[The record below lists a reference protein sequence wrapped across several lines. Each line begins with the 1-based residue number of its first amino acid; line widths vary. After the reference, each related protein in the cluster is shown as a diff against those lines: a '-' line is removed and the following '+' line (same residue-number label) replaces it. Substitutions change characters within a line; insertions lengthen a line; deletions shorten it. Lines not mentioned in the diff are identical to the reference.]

1 MNAVMNYTNLKM
13 VNFDLAECLEKADLH
28 TGCHLDY
35 CSFLFCIF
43 ACCWLYSLAYL
54 ITSPVL
60 SMLASVS
67 VKCSLLDV
75 VAKGKIFVFISLK
88 T

>member
-1 MNAVMNYTNLKM
+1 MSYTNLKN
-13 VNFDLAECLEKADLH
+13 VNFDLAECLGKADLH
-28 TGCHLDY
+28 IGCHLDY

-43 ACCWLYSLAYL
+43 ACCWFYSLAYL
-54 ITSPVL
+54 IRGPLL

-67 VKCSLLDV
+67 VKCFLLDV
-75 VAKGKIFVFISLK
+75 VAKGKVFVFMSLK